1 MKRFLLVGLSA
12 AVLLVSSCVKQKEAP
27 TGDAHIRFVNA
38 VVGSPSQ
45 DVYINSVQVSSG
57 KLPYGALT
65 SYMTYTAGIS
75 QIVFVDG
82 ITHISQAAED
92 YGSDIGDYATFYFYS
107 NLQGVL
113 TAGGIKDNMTPPATG
128 KARVRFINLDY
139 NLTNAMIVAVV
150 GGNNLFTSLQFAT
163 ASTYYEVDPGTKF
176 QASAAGVTTAP
187 VMDFNLQAGK
197 IYTIWLS
204 GASATEIYGNAILQ
218 NQ

>member
-1 MKRFLLVGLSA
+1 MKRFLIVALSA
-12 AVLLVSSCVKQKEAP
+12 VVLLASSCVKQKEAP

-45 DVYINSVQVSSG
+45 DVYINNVLVSSG
-57 KLPYGALT
+57 KIPYGAYT
-65 SYMTYTAGIS
+65 SYITYPAGIS

-82 ITHISQAAED
+82 ITHISQASED
-92 YGSDIGDYATFYFYS
+92 YGSDIGDYATFYFYA
-107 NLQGVL
+107 NMQGTL

-139 NLTNAMIVAVV
+139 NLTNAMIMTVV
-150 GGNNLFTSLQFAT
+150 GGSNLFTSLQFGT

-176 QASAAGVTTAP
+176 QASATGVTTSP

-218 NQ
+218 N